1 MGIRGDNLIKKIKIW
16 FKNKENIID
25 LLVILSF
32 FIIIFTT
39 LRINLY
45 IGLYLLALILLFIA
59 FILSHGGR

>member
-1 MGIRGDNLIKKIKIW
+1 LIKKIKIW

>member
-1 MGIRGDNLIKKIKIW
+1 MIKKIKIW